1 MISSAAAILA
11 DSPPSSVLR
20 QEQMVSDGVNLTDD
34 TDH

>member
-1 MISSAAAILA
+1 V
-11 DSPPSSVLR
+11 PRPSLQTVLR